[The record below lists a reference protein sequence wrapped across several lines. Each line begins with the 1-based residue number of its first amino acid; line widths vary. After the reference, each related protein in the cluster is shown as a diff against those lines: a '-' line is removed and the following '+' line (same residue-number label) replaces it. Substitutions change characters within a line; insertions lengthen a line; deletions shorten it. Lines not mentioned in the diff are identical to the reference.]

1 MDLFLKDESIKIKRM
16 ISGLFK
22 TIVILG
28 FVLIPMMTLGVE
40 IEPPITVTTI
50 PELVNT
56 ITTWAFRLG
65 LILAPLMILVGAFY
79 FLTAGGSPE
88 RVKTGQKIMLWTIIG
103 LGIILFSRVIISI
116 IESILKG
123 TP

>member
-1 MDLFLKDESIKIKRM
+1 M

-28 FVLIPMMTLGVE
+28 FVLIPLMALGVE

-50 PELVNT
+50 PELVKT

-88 RVKTGQKIMLWTIIG
+88 RIKTGQKIMLWTIIG
-103 LGIILFSRVIISI
+103 LGIILFSRIIISI

>member
-1 MDLFLKDESIKIKRM
+1 MDLSLKDESISIEGM
-16 ISGLFK
+16 TSGLFK

-28 FVLIPMMTLGVE
+28 LVLVPLITLGVE

-50 PELVNT
+50 PELVET
-56 ITTWAFRLG
+56 ITTWAFQLG

-88 RVKTGQKIMLWTIIG
+88 RIKTGQKIMLWTIIG

-116 IESILKG
+116 ITSILKG

>member
-1 MDLFLKDESIKIKRM
+1 MT
-16 ISGLFK
+16 SGLFK
-22 TIVILG
+22 TIAILG
-28 FVLIPMMTLGVE
+28 FVLIPLMVSAIE

-88 RVKTGQKIMLWTIIG
+88 RVKTGQKIILWTIVG
-103 LGIILFSRVIISI
+103 LGIILFSKAIIKI
-116 IESILKG
+116 IEIILKG

>member
-1 MDLFLKDESIKIKRM
+1 M

-22 TIVILG
+22 TIVIFG
-28 FVLIPMMTLGVE
+28 FVLLPLMALGVE

-88 RVKTGQKIMLWTIIG
+88 RVKTGQKIMLWTIVG
-103 LGIILFSRVIISI
+103 LGIILFSRIIISI
-116 IESILKG
+116 IEGILKG